1 MKVLT
6 QLQQTL
12 LSIISDGLCHS
23 GQRLGDTLGISRT
36 AIWKNIER
44 LESFG
49 LAIERIRKQGYRLKR
64 SFIPLTEQAIRSK
77 LAPSLNQALDLHLFA
92 SINSTNR
99 FLKTQPQT
107 PGLTLCA
114 AETQTDGRGRF
125 ARHWHSP
132 FGENIYCSFGWRFEG
147 DPSNLSGLSLVVSLA
162 VHAAIQQLNLN
173 HASQDIA
180 IKWPNDLL
188 WHDKK
193 LAGILIEMTGEGN
206 GSTDVII
213 GIGLNVNAIAEEN
226 TPIDKPWCALRD
238 IFGQD
243 IDRNTLL
250 AMLITQLD
258 QHLQTF
264 SEQGFE
270 AYQKQ
275 WQALDYLFDRTITLS
290 KPNGACTGIGQ
301 GVDNAGYLKLL
312 DKQGVM
318 HTLSSGDTSLA
329 QESS

>member
-1 MKVLT
+1 MKT
-6 QLQQTL
+6 FTPLQQVLLITL
-12 LSIISDGLCHS
+12 SDGLCHS
-23 GQRLGDTLGISRT
+23 GQHLADMLNVSRT

-49 LAIERIRKQGYRLKR
+49 LVIERIRKQGYQIKHP
-64 SFIPLTEQAIRSK
+64 FIPLTEQAIRNA
-77 LAPSLNQALDLHLFA
+77 LTPSLNQTLDLHVFA

-99 FLKTQPQT
+99 FLKTQSLT
-107 PGLTLCA
+107 AGLTLCA

-162 VHAAIQQLNLN
+162 VHAAIQQLNRGD
-173 HASQDIA
+173 ASNSIV

-193 LAGILIEMTGEGN
+193 LAGILIEMSGEGN

-213 GIGLNVNAIAEEN
+213 GIGLNVNAIAEKN

-238 IFGQD
+238 ILNQD
-243 IDRNTLL
+243 VDRNTLL
-250 AMLITQLD
+250 AILTTQLD
-258 QHLQTF
+258 QHLQIFTK
-264 SEQGFE
+264 QGFQ

-290 KPNGACTGIGQ
+290 QPHGILVGRAQ
-301 GVDNAGYLKLL
+301 GVDEAGYLLL
-312 DKQGVM
+312 MDKQGTT
-318 HTLSSGDTSLA
+318 HTLSSGDTTLA